1 MKKTNTFPDWYWK
14 KGLHDARILHAEEL
28 LFPCDYKNARPER
41 TAFKLHLNAQN
52 AIFETKIKNITLYD
66 YQILSEFESLDGVY
80 WLSDTLTEENG
91 RYILEIILCSLLYK
105 NEFSFKISFTYADVE
120 RDT

>member
-91 RYILEIILCSLLYK
+91 RYILEIILCSLLYN
-105 NEFSFKISFTYADVE
+105 NEFAFKISFTHADIE
-120 RDT
+120 K